1 MLNNPNSMQG
11 VSGNEFLKDGCY
23 FTNVVQSLLKTNDFL
38 INKCFI
44 LLLYFFFLELQKP
57 AENIVNFID
66 QIANMTDLMSITV
79 SNVSGS

>member
-44 LLLYFFFLELQKP
+44 LLLYFFFSGA
-57 AENIVNFID
+57 AETCRKHSEFY
-66 QIANMTDLMSITV
+66 
-79 SNVSGS
+79 